1 MKCVKQLIV
10 YQQDLEFNSHYV
22 NSQSVL

>member
-10 YQQDLEFNSHYV
+10 YQQDLFNSHYV